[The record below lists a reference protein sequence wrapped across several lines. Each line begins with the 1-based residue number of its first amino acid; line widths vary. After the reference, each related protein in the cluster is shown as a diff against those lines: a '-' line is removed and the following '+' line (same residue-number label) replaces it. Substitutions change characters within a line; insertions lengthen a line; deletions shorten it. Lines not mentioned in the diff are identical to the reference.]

1 MMNLFS
7 SFDPSS
13 NIFMFQFNW
22 LSIFIGLMLIP
33 SNFWI
38 FPSRYMLIWMNII
51 IFLHKEIKILL
62 NKKLF
67 KGSSLLLISIFS
79 IILFNNF
86 MSLFPYIF
94 SCSSHMIFSISL
106 SLPIWTSLM
115 IFSWINNYNHMFAHL
130 IPENTPFI
138 LLPLMV
144 CIETISNII
153 RPLTLAIRLSANLI
167 AGHLLLTLLGNI
179 SMLINFPLLFI
190 LIFIQ
195 LILMFLE
202 LAVSII
208 QSYVFMILLTLYSS
222 EII

>member
-13 NIFMFQFNW
+13 IIFMIQLNW
-22 LSIFIGLMLIP
+22 LSIFIGLFLIP

-38 FPSRYMLIWMNII
+38 FPSRYNLMWINMIF
-51 IFLHKEIKILL
+51 FLHKEIKILL
-62 NKKLF
+62 NKNLF

-106 SLPIWTSLM
+106 SLPIWMSLM

-179 SMLINFPLLFI
+179 SMLINFPLLLI

-202 LAVSII
+202 MAVSII

>member
-1 MMNLFS
+1 MNLFS

-13 NIFMFQFNW
+13 NIFMIQFNW

-38 FPSRYMLIWMNII
+38 FPSRYSLIWLNMIN
-51 IFLHKEIKILL
+51 FLHKEIKILL

-115 IFSWINNYNHMFAHL
+115 IFSWFNNYNHMFAHL

-179 SMLINFPLLFI
+179 SMLINFPLLLI

>member
-13 NIFMFQFNW
+13 MILMIQLNW
-22 LSIFIGLMLIP
+22 LSIFIGLFLIP
-33 SNFWI
+33 TNFWI
-38 FPSRYMLIWMNII
+38 FPSRYNLIWMNLIK
-51 IFLHKEIKILL
+51 FLHKEIKILL
-62 NKKLF
+62 NKNLF

-106 SLPIWTSLM
+106 SLPIWMSLM

-130 IPENTPFI
+130 IPENTPFV

-179 SMLINFPLLFI
+179 SMLINLPLLTI
-190 LIFIQ
+190 LILIQ

>member
-13 NIFMFQFNW
+13 HFFMIQLNW
-22 LSIFIGLMLIP
+22 LSIFIGLLIIP
-33 SNFWI
+33 SNYWI
-38 FPSRYMLIWMNII
+38 FPSRYNLIWMKLIL
-51 IFLHKEIKILL
+51 FLHKEIKILL
-62 NKKLF
+62 QNNMF

-106 SLPIWTSLM
+106 SLPIWLSLM
-115 IFSWINNYNHMFAHL
+115 IFSWVNNYNHMFAHL
-130 IPENTPFI
+130 IPENTPYV

-144 CIETISNII
+144 CIETISNVI

-179 SMLINFPLLFI
+179 SMLSNFPILLS

-202 LAVSII
+202 MAVSII